1 MTMWTVIANPWL
13 TINGADKMFLFVS
26 LCFLFAIMEMVRLA
40 SLSNNKY
47 DDSENVTKKN
57 YSVSI
62 WNRAICQMQ
71 ASFPGDEFLSTG
83 LKR

>member
-13 TINGADKMFLFVS
+13 TKNGADKMFLFVS

-47 DDSENVTKKN
+47 DDSENVTKKKLFGLYLEPRN
-57 YSVSI
+57 
-62 WNRAICQMQ
+62 
-71 ASFPGDEFLSTG
+71 LSNAG
-83 LKR
+83 LFSWR